1 MNDFPQDFHFSQHNL
16 QDYTDCPRRF
26 ELRYLQKL
34 KWPALQS
41 EPVLEME
48 HRAELGRRFHELVH
62 QSNLGLPD
70 EQISSQV
77 KDDELALWWSEYQ
90 SSSLLNELPP
100 DRKSEFLLSAPFGGF
115 RLVAKY
121 DLLAIE
127 PGKRAVIVDWKT
139 SSKPLPRKYLLERL
153 QTRIYPYLL
162 VLAGQSLNGGKRID
176 PNRLE
181 LIYWFPSQPGKPVHI
196 QYSDKLFSSDEDFL
210 LNLVNDVS
218 TRPAGQF
225 PLTLDEKKCT
235 YCVYRS
241 LCNRGT
247 QAGLWQEDQEE
258 DEPSAGLEFPFD
270 QIGEIEF

>member
-77 KDDELALWWSEYQ
+77 KDGELALWWSEYQ

-100 DRKSEFLLSAPFGGF
+100 DRKFL
-115 RLVAKY
+115 
-121 DLLAIE
+121 
-127 PGKRAVIVDWKT
+127 
-139 SSKPLPRKYLLERL
+139 
-153 QTRIYPYLL
+153 
-162 VLAGQSLNGGKRID
+162 
-176 PNRLE
+176 
-181 LIYWFPSQPGKPVHI
+181 
-196 QYSDKLFSSDEDFL
+196 
-210 LNLVNDVS
+210 
-218 TRPAGQF
+218 
-225 PLTLDEKKCT
+225 
-235 YCVYRS
+235 
-241 LCNRGT
+241 
-247 QAGLWQEDQEE
+247 
-258 DEPSAGLEFPFD
+258 
-270 QIGEIEF
+270 